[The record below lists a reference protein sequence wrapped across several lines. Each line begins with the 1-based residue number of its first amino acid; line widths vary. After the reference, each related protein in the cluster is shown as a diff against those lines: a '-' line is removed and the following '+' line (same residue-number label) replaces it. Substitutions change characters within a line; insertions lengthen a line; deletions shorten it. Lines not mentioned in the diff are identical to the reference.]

1 MTLVQRM
8 LPVVSA
14 ATNSLRQSDGEV
26 SPGYSDA
33 KLMHYANLDTDH
45 PYKQACVTY
54 YRVVFPERVHW
65 MTMEFD
71 PRSGF
76 AQNEDKIADLLIP
89 RKNISSS
96 PSSNKDTVDT
106 AMIEV
111 TFEDIY
117 NGFQLPCPAGLVLL
131 PGWCHISDNINN
143 VFFSLPQVM
152 KFTLL
157 STQTQSTRREIKT
170 IILVSSARS
179 LDTNVLMTSKR

>member
-1 MTLVQRM
+1 
-8 LPVVSA
+8 
-14 ATNSLRQSDGEV
+14 
-26 SPGYSDA
+26 
-33 KLMHYANLDTDH
+33 
-45 PYKQACVTY
+45 
-54 YRVVFPERVHW
+54 
-65 MTMEFD
+65 
-71 PRSGF
+71 
-76 AQNEDKIADLLIP
+76 
-89 RKNISSS
+89 
-96 PSSNKDTVDT
+96 
-106 AMIEV
+106 MIEV

-179 LDTNVLMTSKR
+179 LDTNVLMTSKSVGIYRATFLLILFILQITDSF

>member
-1 MTLVQRM
+1 M
-8 LPVVSA
+8 
-14 ATNSLRQSDGEV
+14 
-26 SPGYSDA
+26 
-33 KLMHYANLDTDH
+33 
-45 PYKQACVTY
+45 
-54 YRVVFPERVHW
+54 
-65 MTMEFD
+65 
-71 PRSGF
+71 
-76 AQNEDKIADLLIP
+76 QNKYLLIP